1 MDVLIDHFS
10 VSIDHSNKAFIG
22 ADVADHEWVFHFFDF
37 GVFVANSLPEGLKFS
52 TEQHMLD
59 EKIDGY
65 GRWCL
70 IGKVGFDGL
79 FDFGANSNNVRTVVI
94 FIGVSGRMDGFGG
107 VSSGTDSEEIVG
119 LGINRGGEEGFI
131 EFVIFVDDLEI
142 EVDELGQLSLVG
154 FMFLG

>member
-1 MDVLIDHFS
+1 
-10 VSIDHSNKAFIG
+10 
-22 ADVADHEWVFHFFDF
+22 
-37 GVFVANSLPEGLKFS
+37 
-52 TEQHMLD
+52 
-59 EKIDGY
+59 
-65 GRWCL
+65 
-70 IGKVGFDGL
+70 
-79 FDFGANSNNVRTVVI
+79 
-94 FIGVSGRMDGFGG
+94 MDGFGG